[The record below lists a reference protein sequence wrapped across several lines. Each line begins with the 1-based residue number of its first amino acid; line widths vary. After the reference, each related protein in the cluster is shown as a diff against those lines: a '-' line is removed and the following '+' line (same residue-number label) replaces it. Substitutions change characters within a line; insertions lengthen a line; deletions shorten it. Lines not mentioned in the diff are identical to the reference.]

1 MRFTSAVIAL
11 AAATVASAQQIVSI
25 VDSTDFCLF
34 MPTPGQ
40 EDMNISDSEQDA
52 TVYCLGNVPDATG
65 AGKLPSGFILSAHY
79 VSTSDYVQIT
89 GQINPTAGGLN
100 ASDDGGQYD
109 IAAPTGASCAG
120 YQYFVQLIEPSGD
133 DYCIR
138 CCNSE
143 TDCNR
148 GISQDGCARIIP
160 GDFSGPGVPTAGA
173 SSAVVS
179 SSAAAVS
186 SPASSSAASSAA
198 SSSAASSSILPSSS
212 SKAASQSS
220 KPAAA
225 SSSLPTEAVSAQSES
240 GAADLMR
247 PAIYSI
253 AALAVAMTF
262 F

>member
-1 MRFTSAVIAL
+1 MRFTSALIAL
-11 AAATVASAQQIVSI
+11 AAATVASAQQIVQI

-52 TVYCLGNVPDATG
+52 TVYCMGTAPKATG

-89 GQINPTAGGLN
+89 GQINPAAAGLN
-100 ASDDGGQYD
+100 VTDDGGQYD
-109 IAAPTGASCAG
+109 VAAPNGASCAG
-120 YQYFVQLIEPSGD
+120 YQYFVQLIEPSGN

-138 CCNSE
+138 CCNSA

-148 GISQDGCARIIP
+148 GISEAGCARIVP
-160 GDFSGPGVPTAGA
+160 GDMSGPGVPAAGA
-173 SSAVVS
+173 SSSV
-179 SSAAAVS
+179 
-186 SPASSSAASSAA
+186 ASSSSSAA
-198 SSSAASSSILPSSS
+198 SSSAAASSSPASSSIASSSAAPSTS
-212 SKAASQSS
+212 SKAASQPS
-220 KPAAA
+220 KPAAAA

-247 PAIYSI
+247 PAMYSM
-253 AALAVAMTF
+253 AALAVAMAF

>member
-11 AAATVASAQQIVSI
+11 AAATVASAQQIVQI

-52 TVYCLGNVPDATG
+52 TVYCLGNAPDATG

-89 GQINPTAGGLN
+89 GQINPAAAGLN
-100 ASDDGGQYD
+100 VTDDGGQYD
-109 IAAPTGASCAG
+109 VAAPNGASCSG
-120 YQYFVQLIEPSGD
+120 YQYFVQLIEPSGN

-138 CCNSE
+138 CCNSA

-148 GISQDGCARIIP
+148 GISEAGCARIVP
-160 GDFSGPGVPTAGA
+160 GDFSGPGVPTGSVS
-173 SSAVVS
+173 SSAVAS
-179 SSAAAVS
+179 SSAAAS
-186 SPASSSAASSAA
+186 SSVASSSVA
-198 SSSAASSSILPSSS
+198 SSSAASSSALPSSS
-212 SKAASQSS
+212 SKPASQSS
-220 KPAAA
+220 KPAPAA

-247 PAIYSI
+247 PAMYSM
-253 AALAVAMTF
+253 AALAVAMAF

>member
-1 MRFTSAVIAL
+1 MRFTTAVIAL

-52 TVYCLGNVPDATG
+52 TVYCLGNAPQATG

-100 ASDDGGQYD
+100 ATDDGGQYD
-109 IAAPTGASCAG
+109 IAAPNGASCAG
-120 YQYFVQLIEPSGD
+120 YQYFVQLIEPSGN

-148 GISQDGCARIIP
+148 GISQDGCARVIP
-160 GDFSGPGVPTAGA
+160 GDFSGPGVPSAGA
-173 SSAVVS
+173 SSAVASS
-179 SSAAAVS
+179 SSAAVS
-186 SPASSSAASSAA
+186 SLA
-198 SSSAASSSILPSSS
+198 SSSAASSSVASSSVLPSSS
-212 SKAASQSS
+212 SKAVSQSS
-220 KPAAA
+220 KPAAAA

-247 PAIYSI
+247 PAVYSM
-253 AALAVAMTF
+253 AALAVAMAF